1 MNACLICSEA
11 MDAADLSFL
20 PCPCG
25 FVYVSSPLFRSTK
38 TMDVA
43 HDGQLPQTSMRGQ
56 VVTMLYFLVISLVS
70 QLHTAYCL
78 STEFVL
84 LTLLHLLKVW
94 SLIKVKDSWYV
105 IDEVD
110 WMLLY
115 FIFSL
120 KSNFST
126 AF

>member
-1 MNACLICSEA
+1 MNACLICPEA

-56 VVTMLYFLVISLVS
+56 VVTVLYFLVISLVS
-70 QLHTAYCL
+70 QWHTAYIFCQQ
-78 STEFVL
+78 
-84 LTLLHLLKVW
+84 
-94 SLIKVKDSWYV
+94 SLC
-105 IDEVD
+105 
-110 WMLLY
+110 
-115 FIFSL
+115 
-120 KSNFST
+120 
-126 AF
+126 